1 LRGPYPFE
9 YVGYLMKRLEK
20 IIANAYQLALQVQDD
35 NRDERVMQALAEEVA
50 GESAEFLALLNNDLG
65 SFGHAEVMDPELL
78 ALVNSLTEVQS

>member
-1 LRGPYPFE
+1 
-9 YVGYLMKRLEK
+9 MKRLEK

-65 SFGHAEVMDPELL
+65 SFGDDDCMDPELIEL
-78 ALVNSLTEVQS
+78 AAQLKEVRA

>member
-1 LRGPYPFE
+1 
-9 YVGYLMKRLEK
+9 MKRLEK

-65 SFGHAEVMDPELL
+65 SFGDGDCMDPELIEL
-78 ALVNSLTEVQS
+78 AAQLKEVRA